1 MGTFRLGL
9 EDTMSVAR
17 WVGESLITTGEVQKV
32 EDVVA
37 RLRSVTADDIQRM
50 ARRLFVNNELSIAL
64 TGPNDETERL
74 KELAAAF

>member
-1 MGTFRLGL
+1 MEG
-9 EDTMSVAR
+9 
-17 WVGESLITTGEVQKV
+17 
-32 EDVVA
+32 VVSS
-37 RLRSVTADDIQRM
+37 LRSVTSDALQPM